1 MEAGFHV
8 RMLCPYCHQICAYS
22 GRFPFTQ
29 QTTPFIMVK
38 DYVPAWPGEKA
49 NEKEGK
55 NGRDNMYGG
64 YGTGSIFHMDYSV

>member
-1 MEAGFHV
+1 
-8 RMLCPYCHQICAYS
+8 
-22 GRFPFTQ
+22 
-29 QTTPFIMVK
+29 MVK

-64 YGTGSIFHMDYSV
+64 YSSGSIFHMDYFV